1 MSEKINNLEVSMG
14 QLKDSREKGMLD
26 VVREKERLQEEVTK
40 AMHKVRVSTNMI
52 TKIIRSNAILTVTL
66 KRYHKFRWNLPIW
79 TVFGGKFKSGK
90 ISLV

>member
-40 AMHKVRVSTNMI
+40 AMHKVRVSTIMI
-52 TKIIRSNAILTVTL
+52 TKFCEIHHVAML
-66 KRYHKFRWNLPIW
+66 KKCEAKRVP
-79 TVFGGKFKSGK
+79 
-90 ISLV
+90 